1 MGMRAW
7 EVVIST
13 VEESGVLVGVGWE
26 GGVMKKVTVRTKL
39 GAVRGGR
46 VTRGNDLCM
55 MGGGKLRLQVC
66 SLLCLLSFE
75 SHSEYVGVGRR
86 RSESGILSEEADR
99 CSVL

>member
-1 MGMRAW
+1 MGQA
-7 EVVIST
+7 ICKSKAAF
-13 VEESGVLVGVGWE
+13 VGVGWE

-55 MGGGKLRLQVC
+55 MGGGKLRLQVR

-75 SHSEYVGVGRR
+75 SHSEFVGVGRR